1 MNSTEITRLLEQ
13 LVYHLVNDERSV
25 SILGDLIVSKE
36 EEILIGTWSDLHLIF
51 SSSSLSCKLL
61 ICAAFL
67 PVDVVDD
74 LRDGVADT
82 DACCGPR
89 DGLTLLVNEANKLTA
104 FVVWNGNV
112 LLCHVDDI

>member
-1 MNSTEITRLLEQ
+1 MNSTEITRLLKQ
-13 LVYHLVNDERSV
+13 FVDHLVNDERSV
-25 SILGDLIVSKE
+25 SILSDFVVSKE

-51 SSSSLSCKLL
+51 SSSFSGKLL

-67 PVDVVDD
+67 LVDVVYD
-74 LRDGVADT
+74 LRDGVPDT

-89 DGLTLLVNEANKLTA
+89 DGLTLLVNEANELTT